1 MSKQFYYQVMG
12 EIFGPIGTADLRQ
25 KAGETEIMPDTL
37 VRVGEEGDWVEA
49 RRLKGLFDEHGN
61 PVHRTEK
68 PPNLPRPK
76 TESPSQK
83 SETRAAS
90 STDRTGHGHYA
101 QEETS
106 MAESTDEQVKQL
118 KRRIQIVQTALI
130 VAIVGIVFVAAL
142 SFMTIVGLWYGQAKL
157 RAQVGQLPNEPRE
170 TGGQQDLKVKTLEV
184 ETLTVMD
191 KDGKQIAIL
200 SEAGVTITGEKA
212 ALTTLDS
219 GGNVKAVLNKDG
231 LIVSDGG
238 KIKSFLTADGLMAED
253 IRAVDDDNKTIVRLS
268 KTGVTITGEKAGLAM
283 LDSMEKVNA
292 IFTCAGLTIV
302 DEGDFSSILT
312 KGGLA
317 LSNKGKPRVY
327 VFGNDTG
334 GNVTV
339 FNAQGEAAVLVTS
352 GEDSCGSVTVR
363 NAAGEIKHFLSGSK

>member
-1 MSKQFYYQVMG
+1 
-12 EIFGPIGTADLRQ
+12 
-25 KAGETEIMPDTL
+25 
-37 VRVGEEGDWVEA
+37 
-49 RRLKGLFDEHGN
+49 
-61 PVHRTEK
+61 
-68 PPNLPRPK
+68 
-76 TESPSQK
+76 
-83 SETRAAS
+83 
-90 STDRTGHGHYA
+90 
-101 QEETS
+101 
-106 MAESTDEQVKQL
+106 
-118 KRRIQIVQTALI
+118 
-130 VAIVGIVFVAAL
+130 
-142 SFMTIVGLWYGQAKL
+142 
-157 RAQVGQLPNEPRE
+157 
-170 TGGQQDLKVKTLEV
+170 
-184 ETLTVMD
+184 MD